1 MENVWRIV
9 FLRDISFDVPV
20 IFVMNLLAV
29 SSVPQTVLLTRGTTR
44 CRLNNLRKHITL
56 ASTETW
62 FSKSKSH
69 VNHSVAE
76 DNRSTDLKKRKL
88 SEKDSVDVP
97 SSSHVQSVP
106 QLPSWVAGGSPPQF
120 VAANELLQMSVAMD
134 NLALVHE
141 IAIDPEF
148 SVSDIPKNPIQAAI
162 KENMYR
168 AYWDLLSEDL
178 AKDPPDYTHA
188 FNLLMEIKQTIL
200 DDILSVAHVR
210 LRAEVNSVL
219 DENSLRNKMEQGCV
233 DVHGVGRFIV
243 DLLGRLCAPERDTL
257 VEKLRHEDGIVEMIK
272 GIFGLIDIMKND
284 LTNYTISKNRAAVEE
299 YSSRFE
305 YKEFM
310 KYLEKS
316 PGTFYFAS
324 IYDGSLMTK
333 EWLKI
338 AYHSIYSSNSLNSPP
353 DAKREKVD
361 AETVSDEEVVKSTS
375 RGYLRLIETEN
386 PSPYPETLRI
396 DKMRLAALAEKF
408 LQMNIVTSALF
419 ITCNLA
425 GKQISESEDFKNSLK
440 EQLIIITN
448 DIEEKKVVPS
458 CLFSDL
464 IIRFRFVSMLFRTLT
479 ENLEAVCEQCVVM
492 VRKRAEA
499 LALVL
504 SVEHDQSLREQM
516 KTIADKNNK
525 IRKLVCTRISTFV
538 EEILQSPSEVP
549 RRLLP
554 GLSVI
559 QGELRAFTARLLR
572 LCVHNR
578 RTFFELYRKI
588 IKDIK

>member
-1 MENVWRIV
+1 MDQGE
-9 FLRDISFDVPV
+9 DEP
-20 IFVMNLLAV
+20 
-29 SSVPQTVLLTRGTTR
+29 PQG
-44 CRLNNLRKHITL
+44 
-56 ASTETW
+56 ST
-62 FSKSKSH
+62 SDAH
-69 VNHSVAE
+69 VNHDISE
-76 DNRSTDLKKRKL
+76 DNRNSTDFKKRKFG
-88 SEKDSVDVP
+88 ENDSADVP
-97 SSSHVQSVP
+97 SSSSSHMQSVP

-120 VAANELLQMSVAMD
+120 IAANDLLQMSVALD

-148 SVSDIPKNPIQAAI
+148 SVSDIPANPIEAAI
-162 KENMYR
+162 KENMHR
-168 AYWDLLSEDL
+168 AYWDILSEDL
-178 AKDPPDYTHA
+178 AKNPPDYSHA

-210 LRAEVNSVL
+210 LRAEVDSVL
-219 DENSLRNKMEQGCV
+219 DENSLRNKMEQDCL
-233 DVHGVGRFIV
+233 DVQGIGRFIV

-257 VEKLRHEDGIVEMIK
+257 VEKLRREDGIVELIK

-310 KYLEKS
+310 KLLEKF
-316 PGTFYFAS
+316 PAN
-324 IYDGSLMTK
+324 IYDGSLLTK

-338 AYHSIYSSNSLNSPP
+338 AYQSVYSSSSTSSNPSPP

-361 AETVSDEEVVKSTS
+361 VESVSDEEVIKSTS
-375 RGYLRLIETEN
+375 RGYLRLIESES

-425 GKQISESEDFKNSLK
+425 GKQISESEGFKNTLK
-440 EQLIIITN
+440 DQLIIITN
-448 DIEEKKVVPS
+448 DIEEKKVVS
-458 CLFSDL
+458 NSLAISL
-464 IIRFRFVSMLFRTLT
+464 LKSLSLSVLFRNLR
-479 ENLEAVCEQCVVM
+479 ENLEAISEQCLVM
-492 VRKRAEA
+492 VQKRADV
-499 LALVL
+499 LAVVL
-504 SVEHDQSLREQM
+504 PPKQDQSLREQI
-516 KTIADKNNK
+516 KAIGDENNR

-549 RRLLP
+549 RQLLP

-559 QGELRAFTARLLR
+559 QSELCAFTARSLMILKFCNSFVQSYF
-572 LCVHNR
+572 L
-578 RTFFELYRKI
+578 
-588 IKDIK
+588 

>member
-1 MENVWRIV
+1 MDQGDDEPSED
-9 FLRDISFDVPV
+9 FQS
-20 IFVMNLLAV
+20 
-29 SSVPQTVLLTRGTTR
+29 
-44 CRLNNLRKHITL
+44 
-56 ASTETW
+56 E
-62 FSKSKSH
+62 SH
-69 VNHSVAE
+69 VDHSTTE

-88 SEKDSVDVP
+88 PEKDSVDVP

-106 QLPSWVAGGSPPQF
+106 LLPSWVAGGSPPQF

-188 FNLLMEIKQTIL
+188 FNLLMEIKQ
-200 DDILSVAHVR
+200 VGFVY
-210 LRAEVNSVL
+210 
-219 DENSLRNKMEQGCV
+219 SLRNKMEQDCL

-284 LTNYTISKNRAAVEE
+284 LTNYTISKNRAAVEQ

-310 KYLEKS
+310 N
-316 PGTFYFAS
+316 

-338 AYHSIYSSNSLNSPP
+338 AYHSIYSSSSLNSPP
-353 DAKREKVD
+353 SAKREKVD
-361 AETVSDEEVVKSTS
+361 AATVSDEEVVKSTS
-375 RGYLRLIETEN
+375 RGYLRLIESEN

-419 ITCNLA
+419 ITCSLA

-440 EQLIIITN
+440 DQLIIITN
-448 DIEEKKVVPS
+448 DIEEKKVVAS

-492 VRKRAEA
+492 VRKRAET
-499 LALVL
+499 LAVVL

-516 KTIADKNNK
+516 KTIVDKNNK

-538 EEILQSPSEVP
+538 EEILQSPAEVP

-554 GLSVI
+554 GLSVV
-559 QGELRAFTARLLR
+559 QGELRAFTARYTALGLGILWGAYR
-572 LCVHNR
+572 YRQICEYHADIREWEHEKAVAKAVVEAKEKKWFAKDEMRYLIDVVNLP
-578 RTFFELYRKI
+578 FEEGITQLGVADLFREE
-588 IKDIK
+588 

>member
-1 MENVWRIV
+1 MDQGEDEPSED
-9 FLRDISFDVPV
+9 F
-20 IFVMNLLAV
+20 
-29 SSVPQTVLLTRGTTR
+29 Q
-44 CRLNNLRKHITL
+44 
-56 ASTETW
+56 
-62 FSKSKSH
+62 SKSH

-257 VEKLRHEDGIVEMIK
+257 VEKLRHEDGI
-272 GIFGLIDIMKND
+272 FGLIDIMKND

-316 PGTFYFAS
+316 PGTFYFA
-324 IYDGSLMTK
+324 Y

-458 CLFSDL
+458 CLF
-464 IIRFRFVSMLFRTLT
+464 RFVSMLFRTLT

-525 IRKLVCTRISTFV
+525 IRKLVCEF
-538 EEILQSPSEVP
+538 
-549 RRLLP
+549 
-554 GLSVI
+554 
-559 QGELRAFTARLLR
+559 
-572 LCVHNR
+572 
-578 RTFFELYRKI
+578 
-588 IKDIK
+588 